1 VARDAT
7 IAADFGAGPAAASAS
22 RVQITLSVLFG
33 SVMTAVDTSVVN
45 VALPHI
51 QTGYGVA
58 THQIAWVTTGYL
70 IALVIVMP
78 LTAWVAT
85 VLGRKRM
92 YLLAL
97 AIFVGASIACGL
109 SRTLGQLILFRV
121 LQGFGGG
128 ALQPV
133 AQAIMRETYP
143 LRQQAQAMGMYG
155 MIVMLGPA
163 IGPTLGGW
171 IADNWSWP
179 WIFFVNVPI
188 GTVALLMASRYIVD
202 PPYMRR
208 QGLRRIDGI
217 GIGLLAVGLASLQI
231 LLEEGGPA
239 GWFSNAYITALA
251 AASAVALLA
260 FVLWELRAPEPAVD
274 LRIFKNL
281 SFAAG
286 TTIGGV
292 LGLALF
298 GSMILLPFFLQT
310 LLHYTAMQSGLTVM
324 PRALAILCVQPI
336 AGALYNRLGV
346 YVLLPFGLA
355 TSAVGAFMLAHLTLE
370 SGPVHVLVPQIV
382 QGIGFGFMFVS
393 LSTTTLATIPRARM
407 QNATGVYNL
416 VRQLGG
422 SLGTAIVVS
431 IWNHRLVVA
440 SANLV
445 GYASPYNPA
454 FAERWRALQAG
465 FVARGSDAETA
476 ARQALAALEAVIHRQ
491 SAAVAFNYTF
501 AVIAFL
507 FVACLPLV
515 VLLRHGDRRGATLA
529 PELRPAAE

>member
-1 VARDAT
+1 VARESAV
-7 IAADFGAGPAAASAS
+7 GAPSGSREYLTPAS
-22 RVQITLSVLFG
+22 RVQVTLSVLFG
-33 SVMTAVDTSVVN
+33 SVMTAIDTSVVN

-51 QTGYGVA
+51 QTTYGVA
-58 THQIAWVTTGYL
+58 THQIVWVTTGYL

-97 AIFVGASIACGL
+97 SIFVLASVACGL
-109 SRTLGQLILFRV
+109 ARTLEQLIFFRII
-121 LQGFGGG
+121 QGFGGG

-133 AQAIMRETYP
+133 AQSIMRETYP

-163 IGPTLGGW
+163 LGPTLGGW
-171 IADNWSWP
+171 IADNYSWP
-179 WIFFVNVPI
+179 WIFYVNVPV
-188 GTVALLMASRYIVD
+188 GTLALLMASQFIID
-202 PPYMRR
+202 PPYMRS
-208 QGLRRIDGI
+208 QGLRRIDGV

-239 GWFSNAYITALA
+239 GWFSNNYITLLA
-251 AASAVALLA
+251 AVSVVALIV
-260 FVLWELRAPEPAVD
+260 FVVWELRVPEPAVD
-274 LRIFKNL
+274 LRVFKNV

-310 LLHYTAMQSGLTVM
+310 LLHYSAMQSGLTVM

-346 YVLLPFGLA
+346 YVLLPFGL
-355 TSAVGAFMLAHLTLE
+355 TLSAIGAYMLADLTLD
-370 SGPVHVLVPQIV
+370 SGPLHVLLPQVV

-393 LSTTTLATIPRARM
+393 LSTTTLATIRRDRM

-416 VRQLGG
+416 MRQLGG
-422 SLGTAIVVS
+422 SLGTAIVIA
-431 IWNHRLVVA
+431 IWNHRLAIA
-440 SANLV
+440 SSNLV

-454 FAERWRALQAG
+454 FAERWRTLQAG
-465 FVARGSDAETA
+465 FMARGSDAATA
-476 ARQALAALEAVIHRQ
+476 AQQALATLETMIQRQ
-491 SAAVAFNYTF
+491 AATIAFNYTF
-501 AVIAFL
+501 AVIAVL

-515 VLLRHGDRRGATLA
+515 LLLRRGDRDTAAALT
-529 PELRPAAE
+529 AAE